1 MDNLFSHAT
10 PPVEK
15 TAQEE
20 EELQAVCV
28 HIELPLAETWVAFTE
43 YTHLW
48 WPTELKR
55 TPESYIE
62 FGEQLLIEE
71 DEEGEQF
78 IQAETQY
85 FIPED
90 VIAIYPRASEFNDV
104 FQDGMS
110 FVFDEETTSSSLV
123 EISSGIVK
131 PKDLEDSEIG
141 ISTPQLVIAQQVLGG
156 FARFMKAELTV
167 ENIPSTS

>member
-1 MDNLFSHAT
+1 MENLFSHAT
-10 PPVEK
+10 QSVEK
-15 TAQEE
+15 TAQEAE
-20 EELQAVCV
+20 ERQAVYV
-28 HIELPLAETWVAFTE
+28 HLEIPLTEAWVAFTE

-48 WPTELKR
+48 WPTGLKK

-78 IQAETQY
+78 ILAETQY
-85 FIPED
+85 FIPEN
-90 VIAIYPRASEFNDV
+90 VIAIHPRASEFNDV

-110 FVFDEETTSSSLV
+110 FVFDEETNSSSLV

-131 PKDLEDSEIG
+131 PKELEDSEIG
-141 ISTPQLVIAQQVLGG
+141 ISTHQLAIAQQVLGG

-167 ENIPSTS
+167 ENISSTS